1 MHQLLLKITR
11 LKMVKSKI
19 LLLLLFIISSAY
31 CQGLNQKV
39 DREFQSAMNF
49 YNSRNYSQAISLFDQ
64 IIGENDFNSKTTV
77 SFLFKGKS
85 LLATRQYSDA
95 ISTLNQ
101 FLNFYT
107 DSKYADEARIVI
119 TKAYLEQREYNSA
132 LEEIDLI
139 IAESESVSYLKE
151 AKSIG
156 QKLSAN
162 YLNPDDIQ
170 GLYNS
175 ASSEKVKAYLLL
187 LLAKSYVYNGNTMDG
202 LRTFSEVF
210 RNYPLSPESIEAR
223 RLYEA
228 ASTNKQITPT
238 SAIIGVML
246 PLNYSKNQP
255 QSRTP
260 VSEIL
265 EGIKFAVS
273 RYNRTHGNKIGLLI
287 RDTKR
292 DKDRIKD
299 IADEFEGIP
308 SLKIVIGPVF
318 SDEVIAAGNAFKG
331 SNIKII
337 SPTATDNLLASR
349 NNNIFQ
355 ANPSFSARGKAMA
368 DYLFFVERKNN
379 VAVLNSSLG
388 YSGNLAD
395 AFIREFRLLGGD
407 VLAHQ
412 VFPPNSIQITQ
423 QINQLNVFRDTLEA
437 IYAPISDKNDA
448 PVILSSLVL
457 DSLYVP
463 MYGNQDWFSAKGLE
477 TSTTLSND
485 LKITSDFFIDYKD
498 PGYVTL
504 NREFSSQT
512 NMEANRNVLY
522 GYDTAEYILSAIN
535 SSNNDTDR
543 INKILNSQ
551 KKMKGFHNNISF
563 NDEHVNMYLNILK
576 YQSGLY
582 QLVERY
588 KPVN

>member
-1 MHQLLLKITR
+1 
-11 LKMVKSKI
+11 MVKSKI
-19 LLLLLFIISSAY
+19 LFLLLFIISSVY
-31 CQGLNQKV
+31 GQGLNQKV

-49 YNSRNYSQAISLFDQ
+49 YNSGNYSQAISLFDQ
-64 IIGENDFNSKTTV
+64 IIGENDFNSKTTA

-85 LLATRQYSDA
+85 LLAIRQYSDA

-101 FLNFYT
+101 FLNFYA

-119 TKAYLEQREYNSA
+119 TKAYIEQREYNSA

-139 IAESESVSYLKE
+139 IAESESASYLKE

-156 QKLSAN
+156 EKLSAN

-175 ASSEKVKAYLLL
+175 ASSKKVKAYLLL
-187 LLAKSYVYNGNTMDG
+187 LLAKSYVYNGNTIDG
-202 LRTFSEVF
+202 LRIFSEVF
-210 RNYPLSPESIEAR
+210 RNYPSSPESIEAR

-228 ASTNKQITPT
+228 ASKNKQITPS

-246 PLNYSKNQP
+246 PLNYSENQL

-318 SDEVIAAGNAFKG
+318 SDEVIAAGNAFEG
-331 SNIKII
+331 SNIKVI

-355 ANPSFSARGKAMA
+355 ANPSFAARGKAMA

-395 AFIREFRLLGGD
+395 AFIREYRLLGGD

-498 PGYVTL
+498 PGYITL

-551 KKMKGFHNNISF
+551 KEMKGFHNNISF

-582 QLVERY
+582 QLIERY